1 MDGGRPLRAAMS
13 ARRVRAVPSVPARR
27 RSAWQRVGSAVLAL
41 LSGLV
46 MVLSVGGYALTT
58 WFNSGVGRLHL
69 SLGGQGS
76 PAPNAAVNWLL
87 VGTDSRVG
95 TGSAYGGTSL
105 VAGQRSDTAILAH
118 LAADGTTTMVSIPR
132 DTLVAI
138 PAYLDSRRQPHPAH
152 PDKFNA
158 ALDLGGPQLVIAT
171 LASTFGVA
179 VNHYAAV
186 DLAGF
191 TKLSDAVGGV
201 VVCQK
206 AFAGPAER
214 GLDDVGHPYVSTNLN
229 DPYSGW
235 QGHVGDQTV
244 KGAAALAFVRQ
255 RHGLAR
261 GDIDRIARQQQFL
274 GAVFRQA
281 TSAGVLTDPVRL
293 LSVLNA
299 AKGALTLDDATS
311 VSDLESFATRLRGVD
326 ASHVRFVTVPTDQLR
341 LGVPGVFSDAGGV
354 LEYRPPG
361 NSRSVGSV
369 QLLNRNAAMAL
380 LASLDQPPAAGPASQ
395 PPPTAVR
402 AGAVPPSTV
411 TVRVVNASGRTGLGR
426 SVSGWLAARGFH
438 VLVPRSGAVTTTAA
452 QVRYPPGP
460 DAAAVAVAGVVPGA
474 VLVPDPAITA
484 GVQLVLGTA
493 YRDPAS
499 TTHPSTPR
507 PSAPSSAALPPVA
520 SAASP
525 ANRCTY

>member
-1 MDGGRPLRAAMS
+1 MADGRPLPASMS
-13 ARRVRAVPSVPARR
+13 ARRVPSVPARR
-27 RSAWQRVGSAVLAL
+27 RPVWQRVGSAVLAL

-46 MVLSVGGYALTT
+46 LVVSVGGYALTT
-58 WFNSGVGRLHL
+58 WFNGGVGRLHL
-69 SLGGQGS
+69 SLGGGGT
-76 PAPNAAVNWLL
+76 PAPDGAVNWLL
-87 VGTDSRVG
+87 VGTDSRAG
-95 TGSAYGGTSL
+95 TGSAYGGTTL

-132 DTLVAI
+132 DTLVTI
-138 PAYLDSRRQPHPAH
+138 PAYLDSRHRPHPAH

-158 ALDLGGPQLVIAT
+158 ALNLGGPQLVIAT

-186 DLAGF
+186 NLAGF

-206 AFAGPAER
+206 AFTGPAER

-235 QGHVGDQTV
+235 HGHVGDQTV
-244 KGAAALAFVRQ
+244 KGTEALAFVRQ
-255 RHGLAR
+255 RHGLPR

-281 TSAGVLTDPVRL
+281 TSAGVLTDPLSL
-293 LSVLNA
+293 LSVLTA
-299 AKGALTLDDATS
+299 AKDALTVDDATS
-311 VSDLESFATRLRGVD
+311 VSDLESLATRVRGVD
-326 ASHVRFVTVPTDQLR
+326 ATRVRFVTVPTDQLR
-341 LGVPGVFSDAGGV
+341 LGVPGVFSDAGNV

-361 NSRSVGSV
+361 SSRSVGNV
-369 QLLNRNAAMAL
+369 LLLNRNAALAL
-380 LASLDQPPAAGPASQ
+380 LTSLDHPPAAGPPSR
-395 PPPTAVR
+395 PPANAVR
-402 AGAVPPSTV
+402 GAPVPPSTV
-411 TVRVVNASGRTGLGR
+411 TVRVINASGRSGLGR
-426 SVSGWLAARGFH
+426 SVSAALAARGFH
-438 VLVPRSGAVTTTAA
+438 VLAPRSGTRTATAA

-460 DAAAVAVAGVVPGA
+460 DAAAVTVAGAVPGA
-474 VLVPDPAITA
+474 MLVADPGITA

-499 TTHPSTPR
+499 TTRPAAPGPST
-507 PSAPSSAALPPVA
+507 PSSAALPQLA
-520 SAASP
+520 SAASA

>member
-1 MDGGRPLRAAMS
+1 M
-13 ARRVRAVPSVPARR
+13 
-27 RSAWQRVGSAVLAL
+27 LAL

-69 SLGGQGS
+69 SLGGQGT
-76 PAPNAAVNWLL
+76 PAPNAAANWLL

-105 VAGQRSDTAILAH
+105 MAGQRSDTAILAH

-244 KGAAALAFVRQ
+244 RGAAALAFVWGVPRI
-255 RHGLAR
+255 L
-261 GDIDRIARQQQFL
+261 DRA
-274 GAVFRQA
+274 
-281 TSAGVLTDPVRL
+281 
-293 LSVLNA
+293 
-299 AKGALTLDDATS
+299 
-311 VSDLESFATRLRGVD
+311 SFLRGC
-326 ASHVRFVTVPTDQLR
+326 ARARAAPTVQP
-341 LGVPGVFSDAGGV
+341 A
-354 LEYRPPG
+354 
-361 NSRSVGSV
+361 V
-369 QLLNRNAAMAL
+369 Q
-380 LASLDQPPAAGPASQ
+380 G
-395 PPPTAVR
+395 
-402 AGAVPPSTV
+402 
-411 TVRVVNASGRTGLGR
+411 
-426 SVSGWLAARGFH
+426 
-438 VLVPRSGAVTTTAA
+438 
-452 QVRYPPGP
+452 
-460 DAAAVAVAGVVPGA
+460 
-474 VLVPDPAITA
+474 
-484 GVQLVLGTA
+484 
-493 YRDPAS
+493 
-499 TTHPSTPR
+499 
-507 PSAPSSAALPPVA
+507 
-520 SAASP
+520 
-525 ANRCTY
+525 